1 MLKIT
6 LVGEAIF
13 RIFVAALLLSLF
25 ARGGGAAELK
35 KLTVGYST
43 VGPAGIGLWMAKEIG
58 AFDKYGIDAQLIFV
72 SSGPIVVQALLG
84 GDMQAGLAATNA
96 VTAAVLAGAP
106 LVSVMSLINRPY
118 YRCWV
123 QPEITRME
131 ELRGKTL
138 GVSRFGSVTDSLT
151 RILLRRYHLEGAVQ
165 IRQMGGTTEMA
176 AAFQRRQIDG
186 AVMATVRVNA
196 PTRMLVDLEYFW
208 VLRDLQADRVFPMNH
223 ALLDVLCGLQTWLV
237 RTGVD
242 APLRVHSGYRTPK
255 TNKLTEG
262 AALDSRHIVGRAV
275 DISVAGIS
283 NLKLAGMAS
292 VLGHGGT
299 GLYPGR
305 NFVHVDT
312 GDERIWID
320 RPRK

>member
-1 MLKIT
+1 MTSDEFSGSRRRL
-6 LVGEAIF
+6 LLGAAGGFCAAVADANAAAGETPED
-13 RIFVAALLLSLF
+13 RLRALLSERRTLRLV
-25 ARGGGAAELK
+25 RGDEKIEATYWSADA
-35 KLTVGYST
+35 GY
-43 VGPAGIGLWMAKEIG
+43 
-58 AFDKYGIDAQLIFV
+58 
-72 SSGPIVVQALLG
+72 
-84 GDMQAGLAATNA
+84 
-96 VTAAVLAGAP
+96 
-106 LVSVMSLINRPY
+106 NR
-118 YRCWV
+118 
-123 QPEITRME
+123 
-131 ELRGKTL
+131 
-138 GVSRFGSVTDSLT
+138 D
-151 RILLRRYHLEGAVQ
+151 
-165 IRQMGGTTEMA
+165 
-176 AAFQRRQIDG
+176 
-186 AVMATVRVNA
+186 
-196 PTRMLVDLEYFW
+196 EYLNICW

-223 ALLDVLCGLQTWLV
+223 ALLDVLCGLQTWLA

-320 RPRK
+320 RPRKKA